1 MGITVGYTS
10 RIAATVRER
19 AVEIVQAPDD
29 PQSRELSWY
38 VVPDEQGD
46 DDLQFWPLS
55 MTLTWNQRDKLIGP
69 LPVVIKMRPN
79 LLIRRVLEQLVG
91 GERPITISAASV
103 NPADE

>member
-1 MGITVGYTS
+1 MGITVGFAS

-19 AVEIVQAPDD
+19 TVKIMQAPDD

-55 MTLTWNQRDKLIGP
+55 TTLTWNQRGKLIGP
-69 LPVVIKMRPN
+69 LPVVIEMRPN

-91 GERPITISAASV
+91 GERPITISADSV
-103 NPADE
+103 DPADE

>member
-1 MGITVGYTS
+1 MRG
-10 RIAATVRER
+10 R
-19 AVEIVQAPDD
+19 AVEIVQAPYD

-46 DDLQFWPLS
+46 NELQFWPLS

-69 LPVVIKMRPN
+69 LPVVIEMRPN
-79 LLIRRVLEQLVG
+79 LLIRRVLEKLVG

-103 NPADE
+103 DPADE